1 MKFCLFSSNLFIT
14 IFVFIFFISF
24 STLSEEKNIKK
35 KLKEITNNLRCM
47 TCQNQTIYESET
59 EFAIDIK
66 KIVLK
71 KLKQGEDSSEIIDYV
86 VKRYGEYILFKP
98 RLDLKNIFLWSFPFI
113 VLIFSLSILFIRIN
127 KNKKYK

>member
-1 MKFCLFSSNLFIT
+1 
-14 IFVFIFFISF
+14 
-24 STLSEEKNIKK
+24 
-35 KLKEITNNLRCM
+35 M